1 MSGNTN
7 KHYTVEHGI
16 PLCLTNLLECFEQVK
31 HMDKEDVIGIVY
43 LDFPKAFDKVPHP
56 RFFKELNCHG
66 TGRKVL
72 TWINTWLKDRKQ
84 GMNMR
89 VKFSRTEKAHQWNH
103 KVSLLGSTGTSE

>member
-1 MSGNTN
+1 MHN
-7 KHYTVEHGI
+7 HYTVEHGL

-31 HMDKEDVIGIVY
+31 HMDKEDIIGIVY

-66 TGRKVL
+66 RGRKVL
-72 TWINTWLKDRKQ
+72 TWINTWMKDRKQ

-89 VKFSRTEKAHQWNH
+89 FKCGEQRKP
-103 KVSLLGSTGTSE
+103 TSGIRRDMCWEAG